1 MDSVAWRRGAPQF
14 EVLVVDLAVPY
25 VRVPV
30 FKQLDQ
36 FREVALTF
44 VSELQW
50 KRALV
55 KLPLMV
61 RAAKRCGA
69 AARGGYLIGS

>member
-1 MDSVAWRRGAPQF
+1 MDSVTWGRGAPQL

-36 FREVALTF
+36 FREVALTL
-44 VSELQW
+44 VTELQW

-55 KLPLMV
+55 KLLQMV
-61 RAAKRCGA
+61 GA
-69 AARGGYLIGS
+69 AE